1 MPHKY
6 TDLPPYSQLKVG
18 ILDLDLVKQGNY
30 STLTAVLFCTAE
42 IIFIVGV

>member
-1 MPHKY
+1 MSDKY
-6 TDLPPYSQLKVG
+6 TDLPPYSQLKIV
-18 ILDLDLVKQGNY
+18 ILMDLLKQCNY